1 MPRRTQIAVC
11 GSSRADDELDLW
23 AAEIGRRLAE
33 AGAVVVCG
41 GREGIMQA
49 VAEGASGAG
58 GEVIGV
64 LMADDLDSGNP
75 FLTHIVATGIGQARN
90 LAVVA
95 SADAVI
101 ALGGE
106 WGTLSEIAFA
116 RRLGRPVI
124 TLDSWQLRGR
134 GPMADPPGIEAASD
148 PADAVRRALAAA
160 HEKVKSAAASPEA
173 PG

>member
-1 MPRRTQIAVC
+1 MAAPGYGSETVPRRVQIAVC
-11 GSSRADDELDLW
+11 GSSRSDDELDAA
-23 AAEIGRRLAE
+23 AAEIGRLLAG

-41 GREGIMQA
+41 GRDGIMSA
-49 VAEGASGAG
+49 VSKAATEAG

-64 LMADDLDSGNP
+64 LMADDLDSGNEH
-75 FLTHIVATGIGQARN
+75 LTHVVATGIGQARN

-116 RRLGRPVI
+116 RRLDRPVI
-124 TLDSWQLRGR
+124 TLDSWRLQGR
-134 GPMADPPGIEAASD
+134 GPMAEAPGIVAAAD
-148 PADAVRRALAAA
+148 PADAVARALEAA
-160 HEKVKSAAASPEA
+160 PER
-173 PG
+173 

>member
-11 GSSRADDELDLW
+11 GSSSSDDELDSA
-23 AAEIGRRLAE
+23 AAEVGRLLAE

-41 GREGIMQA
+41 GREGIMRAVSEAA
-49 VAEGASGAG
+49 VAAG
-58 GEVIGV
+58 GDVIGV
-64 LMADDLDSGNP
+64 LPADDLESGNEQ
-75 FLTHIVATGIGQARN
+75 LTHVVATGIGQARN

-116 RRLGRPVI
+116 RRLERPVV
-124 TLDSWQLRGR
+124 TLDSWQLSGR
-134 GPMADPPGIEAASD
+134 GAMAGPPGIEQARDA
-148 PADAVRRALAAA
+148 ADAVKRALAS
-160 HEKVKSAAASPEA
+160 VR
-173 PG
+173 GR